1 MKTFIR
7 TFIVLMAFGFSVK
20 AMSQG
25 TSLTVFSEKGE
36 NFTVFVNGD
45 LKNSKPGDNVK
56 IEGLYGP
63 SFKVRIVFK
72 DVTIREIEKTVF
84 NSTSGEL
91 FYVVRPGKKGA
102 YIFEK
107 TSSDYIHT
115 QEAVKEIPPS
125 SSTQKE
131 NKQTNTKSESTAKKT
146 GGGCNNPMPDGDFQV
161 AAAAASSAPFDGLK
175 LTQAKKVAES
185 HCLTCSQI
193 VELMYILS
201 YDSSRLSLAK
211 AAYKHCYDPDNY
223 NEVKDVLN
231 SSKSKDDLD
240 RYIESVK

>member
-7 TFIVLMAFGFSVK
+7 TFMLLMAFGFSFK
-20 AMSQG
+20 AMTQG

-36 NFTVFVNGD
+36 NFTVLVDGD
-45 LKNSKPGDNVK
+45 QKNSKPADHVK

-72 DVTIREIEKTVF
+72 DVSIREISKTVF
-84 NSTSGEL
+84 NSPSNEL
-91 FYVVRPGKKGA
+91 YYAVKPGKKGV
-102 YIFEK
+102 YSLEK

-115 QEAVKEIPPS
+115 QEAVKETPPS

-131 NKQTNTKSESTAKKT
+131 NKQTNAKSETTVKKT
-146 GGGCNNPMPDGDFQV
+146 GGGCNNPMPEGDFQV
-161 AAAAASSAPFDGLK
+161 SSAAVSSAPFDGLK

-185 HCLTCSQI
+185 HCLTCRQI

-201 YDSSRLSLAK
+201 YDPSRLSLAK
-211 AAYKHCYDPDNY
+211 AAYKHCYDPENY
-223 NEVKDVLN
+223 NEVKDVLS
-231 SSKSKDDLD
+231 SSKSKDELD
-240 RYIESVK
+240 QYIQSVK

>member
-1 MKTFIR
+1 
-7 TFIVLMAFGFSVK
+7 MAFGFSFK

-36 NFTVFVNGD
+36 NFTVLVDGD
-45 LKNSKPGDNVK
+45 QKNSKPADHVK

-72 DVTIREIEKTVF
+72 DVSIHETSKTIF
-84 NSTSGEL
+84 NSPSAEL
-91 FYVVRPGKKGA
+91 FYALRPGKKGV
-102 YIFEK
+102 YTLEK

-131 NKQTNTKSESTAKKT
+131 NKQTNAKNETQAKT
-146 GGGCNNPMPDGDFQV
+146 SGGGCINPMTEGDFQASTV
-161 AAAAASSAPFDGLK
+161 AISSAPFDGIK
-175 LTQAKKVAES
+175 LSQAKKVVES
-185 HCLTCSQI
+185 HCLYCRQI

-201 YDSSRLSLAK
+201 SESSRLSLAK
-211 AAYKHCYDPDNY
+211 TAYKHCYDVEDY
-223 NEVKDVLN
+223 SQVKDALN
-231 SSKSKDDLD
+231 STRSKNELD
-240 RYIESVK
+240 TYIQSVK